1 MMKLK
6 EEKEVWDKLI
16 KRGEINKMMYI
27 NYI

>member
-1 MMKLK
+1 MIKLK

-16 KRGEINKMMYI
+16 KCSEINKMMYI